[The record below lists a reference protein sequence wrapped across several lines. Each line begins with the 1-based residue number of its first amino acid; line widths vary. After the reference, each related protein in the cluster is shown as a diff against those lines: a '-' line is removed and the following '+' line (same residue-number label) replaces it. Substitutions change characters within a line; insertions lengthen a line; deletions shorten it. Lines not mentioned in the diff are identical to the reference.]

1 MGVSEDDEAP
11 RSTVGAHWLGLG
23 LGLVVI
29 LILLVAIK
37 KTLKWFKKGKNTM
50 S

>member
-1 MGVSEDDEAP
+1 MGVSDDDDVPTSA
-11 RSTVGAHWLGLG
+11 VGAHWLGLG
-23 LGLVVI
+23 LGLI
-29 LILLVAIK
+29 LVLLVAIK

>member
-1 MGVSEDDEAP
+1 MGVSGDDEAP
-11 RSTVGAHWLGLG
+11 TSSVGAHWLGLG
-23 LGLVVI
+23 LGLVLI